1 MKLKFDLTAA
11 ALLASSAHLASTT
24 STMTVSYWDDT
35 GSPYTQDRPLPD
47 AARVV
52 ARDHATWPPSRR
64 ILRLRQASDSHQQPR
79 KGTACDIANIRAA
92 REKMQQLLSDLRN
105 ASDTA
110 MEQLEAI
117 EMLLQGME
125 EDTSDSLTIT
135 SSSMTKATNEQIHTT
150 SARTS
155 SDFTDTSAIA
165 SSTSSDVTN
174 VPGPYS
180 NRSSAILSQS
190 SDTPTS
196 KPIHSG
202 IRPVFSPSITASHDS
217 SQPVKVIPITTGF
230 SRTGVSTVK
239 AGYATSSE
247 VAAVSPPTTTQS
259 KPSGMAATVPST
271 ATQST
276 TAYRATEKSD
286 THTTV
291 GDEVTSAGTRPATM
305 SKLSSVLRST
315 STLTVSNGAKT
326 TSSGAPGPGASST
339 AINSDSSWAES
350 SQSIGGSRV
359 TTKISAINSFSILPA
374 KSSTI
379 LGDSQTISR
388 TRIDATVSDSSQMG
402 SSGATGETSRSVTRF
417 IPPSNSMASSSTKSS
432 DLLVS
437 SQTVP
442 QSSASGTGVATSALK
457 GGSGN
462 SNVETT
468 TVTVV
473 PTETQIITISKTS
486 EAPSDSYS
494 SIISSSLRIGPFT
507 TVSSSAA
514 NAESGTSSSRL
525 RATTSK
531 EVSGSNYDVINQRHP
546 LSQHDDH

>member
-1 MKLKFDLTAA
+1 
-11 ALLASSAHLASTT
+11 
-24 STMTVSYWDDT
+24 
-35 GSPYTQDRPLPD
+35 
-47 AARVV
+47 
-52 ARDHATWPPSRR
+52 
-64 ILRLRQASDSHQQPR
+64 
-79 KGTACDIANIRAA
+79 
-92 REKMQQLLSDLRN
+92 MQQLLSDLRN

-110 MEQLEAI
+110 MEKLEAM

-125 EDTSDSLTIT
+125 GDTSDSLTIT

-202 IRPVFSPSITASHDS
+202 IRPVFSPPITASHDS

-247 VAAVSPPTTTQS
+247 VAAVPPPTTTTAQS

-271 ATQST
+271 AAQST

-291 GDEVTSAGTRPATM
+291 GNEVTSAGTRPATM

-350 SQSIGGSRV
+350 SQSIGGFSGHYQNKRN
-359 TTKISAINSFSILPA
+359 KQLFNSSC
-374 KSSTI
+374 
-379 LGDSQTISR
+379 
-388 TRIDATVSDSSQMG
+388 
-402 SSGATGETSRSVTRF
+402 
-417 IPPSNSMASSSTKSS
+417 
-432 DLLVS
+432 
-437 SQTVP
+437 
-442 QSSASGTGVATSALK
+442 
-457 GGSGN
+457 
-462 SNVETT
+462 
-468 TVTVV
+468 
-473 PTETQIITISKTS
+473 
-486 EAPSDSYS
+486 
-494 SIISSSLRIGPFT
+494 
-507 TVSSSAA
+507 
-514 NAESGTSSSRL
+514 
-525 RATTSK
+525 
-531 EVSGSNYDVINQRHP
+531 EVLDHP
-546 LSQHDDH
+546 RG